1 MQTGAKISG
10 AVHVGLILVVL
21 FAGSFESDPL
31 PFEMASATVV
41 SAEEYAAL
49 VSGEKQP
56 EVSETPEAPAE
67 AEQPAAAPEEPPAE
81 PEPEPEVAE
90 AEPEP
95 EPEPTPAPEVAP
107 APVEPQVRPQ
117 PDKPDV
123 VEAPVEQPEETAA
136 PKAERIA
143 PEIVETPPPDAKPDE
158 VKQAEVVPDE
168 GAATPQEPK
177 EETAPKEATDRIEP
191 EQKPNLALAPQQSV
205 RPSVRPT
212 RPAPVETAAAP
223 EARETPE
230 PKPVEKPVEKPA
242 EKPKPVQEAKTEPKP
257 EPKPEAKPVDT
268 SSAVNDALAEALG
281 GEKSASPAPSGP
293 PLTSGEKDALRI
305 AVQRCWNVGS
315 LSSEALKTTVVVNVT
330 MSQDGRP
337 DTGTIRMV
345 SSSGGT
351 GGSAQ
356 QAFEAAR
363 RAIIR
368 CGASG
373 FDLPADKY
381 AQWREI
387 EMTFN
392 PERMRIR

>member
-90 AEPEP
+90 AAPEP

-136 PKAERIA
+136 PKAERIRHSLRMCSSGS
-143 PEIVETPPPDAKPDE
+143 I
-158 VKQAEVVPDE
+158 
-168 GAATPQEPK
+168 
-177 EETAPKEATDRIEP
+177 
-191 EQKPNLALAPQQSV
+191 QSV
-205 RPSVRPT
+205 
-212 RPAPVETAAAP
+212 
-223 EARETPE
+223 
-230 PKPVEKPVEKPA
+230 
-242 EKPKPVQEAKTEPKP
+242 
-257 EPKPEAKPVDT
+257 
-268 SSAVNDALAEALG
+268 
-281 GEKSASPAPSGP
+281 
-293 PLTSGEKDALRI
+293 
-305 AVQRCWNVGS
+305 
-315 LSSEALKTTVVVNVT
+315 
-330 MSQDGRP
+330 
-337 DTGTIRMV
+337 
-345 SSSGGT
+345 
-351 GGSAQ
+351 
-356 QAFEAAR
+356 
-363 RAIIR
+363 
-368 CGASG
+368 
-373 FDLPADKY
+373 
-381 AQWREI
+381 
-387 EMTFN
+387 
-392 PERMRIR
+392 